1 MAPGYGIRRAGSSPW
16 PILRPGP
23 RSALSRELSWRP
35 LGPEDNHEL
44 AALIA
49 RVEEVDNPPYRTSE
63 QETAE
68 YFLDPTYSDDE
79 LVTTLRRLERSGRS
93 FKEPQRYKGL
103 GEMDAHQLAET
114 TMEPQHRTLRRITL
128 GDEAQVME
136 AESVFELLMGSS
148 VEPRRDFIVEG
159 ARDVDRERIDA

>member
-1 MAPGYGIRRAGSSPW
+1 
-16 PILRPGP
+16 
-23 RSALSRELSWRP
+23 
-35 LGPEDNHEL
+35 
-44 AALIA
+44 
-49 RVEEVDNPPYRTSE
+49 
-63 QETAE
+63 
-68 YFLDPTYSDDE
+68 
-79 LVTTLRRLERSGRS
+79 
-93 FKEPQRYKGL
+93 KGL